1 MRQCEGFRSSVTKQ
15 HKGYKYI
22 QPGGPNAV
30 PFDRISVFSEDVLP
44 KWLHGFPNSIRQQ
57 VIVQLTRTFAI
68 ELLTS

>member
-15 HKGYKYI
+15 HKGYEYI
-22 QPGGPNAV
+22 QAGGPNAV
-30 PFDRISVFSEDVLP
+30 PFDRVSVFSEDVLP

>member
-1 MRQCEGFRSSVTKQ
+1 MRLCEEFRSSVTKQ

-30 PFDRISVFSEDVLP
+30 PSDRISVFSQDVLP
-44 KWLHGFPNSIRQQ
+44 KWLHGFPNSIRHQ
-57 VIVQLTRTFAI
+57 VIVQLARTFVI